1 MTAFCQYAGQRSVPL
16 KINLQNKP
24 WEMYWE
30 EKAWRP
36 ALDSPL
42 QLSGMVCDHFAES
55 SSHHLHS
62 RSIPYTS
69 FFLTYMYVHTESHTR
84 LAIGNKNKQSYNAG
98 YAGCWKALII
108 CSLVSCLLSA
118 VRCVDKTKGS
128 PGKCKFSC
136 TNLAR
141 VTFSQI
147 SFFKMFPSMPQFNK
161 IVKLCQKCKI
171 KCIQYI
177 VSFAWIF
184 FINFK

>member
-1 MTAFCQYAGQRSVPL
+1 MRRKSMTSSPGLPSAVVRNGLWSFCWVIKSPSSESEHPLYLFLSHVHVRTHRST
-16 KINLQNKP
+16 
-24 WEMYWE
+24 
-30 EKAWRP
+30 
-36 ALDSPL
+36 
-42 QLSGMVCDHFAES
+42 
-55 SSHHLHS
+55 HS
-62 RSIPYTS
+62 TGFR
-69 FFLTYMYVHTESHTR
+69 EQ
-84 LAIGNKNKQSYNAG
+84 KQTVLNAG
-98 YAGCWKALII
+98 YAGCWKALVI

-161 IVKLCQKCKI
+161 IVKLCPKCKI

-184 FINFK
+184 